1 MRLAAFFKL
10 IRWKNLLLIL
20 YVQILLKFLVF
31 NSFNIETNLSLVQ
44 FIVLLISILLITA
57 AGYIIN
63 DIFDLKTDLINK
75 HQKVIVTKNFSLEKA
90 QQLYLV
96 LNATGV
102 ILGVGLSLNIEKP
115 SYSLIFIGTS
125 LLLYYYYYYY
135 SKKFKSKPLIGN
147 LIVSFLIAF
156 SISII
161 YLVDINKTI
170 QTTNQQLIIDII
182 LGLSFFA
189 FFINFIREIVK
200 DIEDVKGDYN
210 LKMNTLPIL
219 IVKYRTAKIT
229 SLLCVIPLG
238 FLIYIVINIASIYK
252 FTSIYLVLFTIIPL
266 LYVALKLQSVKS
278 IKDFKKLSTIL
289 KISMFLGV
297 TSLIIFSL
305 NT

>member
-10 IRWKNLLLIL
+10 IRWKNLLHIL

-75 HQKVIVTKNFSLEKA
+75 PQKVIVTKNFSLEKA

-102 ILGVGLSLNIEKP
+102 ILGIGLSLNIEKP

-125 LLLYYYYYYY
+125 LLLYYY

-170 QTTNQQLIIDII
+170 QTTNQQLIINII

-189 FFINFIREIVK
+189 FFINFIRKIVK

-219 IVKYRTAKIT
+219 IEKYRTIKIA

-266 LYVALKLQSVKS
+266 LYVALKLQSAKS

-297 TSLIIFSL
+297 NSLILFSL
-305 NT
+305 NI

>member
-10 IRWKNLLLIL
+10 IRWKNLLHIL

-75 HQKVIVTKNFSLEKA
+75 PQKVIVTKNFSLEKA

-102 ILGVGLSLNIEKP
+102 ILGIGLSLNIEKP

-125 LLLYYYYYYY
+125 LLLYYYY

-156 SISII
+156 SIFII

-170 QTTNQQLIIDII
+170 QTTNQQLIINII

-189 FFINFIREIVK
+189 FFINFIRKIVK

-219 IVKYRTAKIT
+219 IEKYRTIKIA

-297 TSLIIFSL
+297 NSLILFSL
-305 NT
+305 NI

>member
-1 MRLAAFFKL
+1 MRLAAYFKL

-75 HQKVIVTKNFSLEKA
+75 PQKVIVTKNFSLEKA

-102 ILGVGLSLNIEKP
+102 ILGIGLSLNIEKP

-125 LLLYYYYYYY
+125 LLLYYY

-147 LIVSFLIAF
+147 LIVSFLIGF
-156 SISII
+156 SI
-161 YLVDINKTI
+161 
-170 QTTNQQLIIDII
+170 
-182 LGLSFFA
+182 
-189 FFINFIREIVK
+189 FI
-200 DIEDVKGDYN
+200 
-210 LKMNTLPIL
+210 
-219 IVKYRTAKIT
+219 
-229 SLLCVIPLG
+229 
-238 FLIYIVINIASIYK
+238 
-252 FTSIYLVLFTIIPL
+252 
-266 LYVALKLQSVKS
+266 
-278 IKDFKKLSTIL
+278 
-289 KISMFLGV
+289 
-297 TSLIIFSL
+297 
-305 NT
+305 

>member
-1 MRLAAFFKL
+1 MRLAAYFKL

-75 HQKVIVTKNFSLEKA
+75 PQKVIVTKNFSLEKA

-102 ILGVGLSLNIEKP
+102 ILGIGLSLNIEKP

-125 LLLYYYYYYY
+125 LLLYYY

-170 QTTNQQLIIDII
+170 QTTNQQLIINII

-219 IVKYRTAKIT
+219 IEKYRTIKIA